1 MTTGLAWN
9 VDNPLKP
16 TALFDPNAIR
26 DIPCSWVD
34 WLADIGDTY
43 ASHVVIVPAQLEC
56 VSSSQLAGVITARIK
71 KAAAGGAVVGKTY
84 GVTFRVT
91 STGGQ
96 VEDQT
101 LYLKITEK

>member
-9 VDNPLKP
+9 LDNPLKP
-16 TALFDPNAIR
+16 TALFDPDAVR
-26 DIPCSWVD
+26 DIPCDWTA

-43 ASHVVIVPAQLEC
+43 QDHEVIVPAQLEC
-56 VSSSQLAGVITARIK
+56 VSSAHSAGVITARIK
-71 KAAAGGAVVGKTY
+71 AGTGIQTGKTY

-91 STGGQ
+91 SAGGQ
-96 VEDQT
+96 VDDQT